1 MQLIRLRLVNFR
13 QHELTEI
20 EFGAGLTGVIGANG
34 AGKTTLLEAIA
45 YALYGTPAAR
55 GTRDTLRRRGAP
67 PRSRFEVELE
77 FDLGGHRYVLTR
89 TLTVAELAQDGRTI
103 ANSTGAVT
111 ERVNA
116 LLGMSREEFFNTYF
130 TGQKELAVMAA
141 MTPLERGQFLS
152 RVLGYERLREAQDQ
166 LRGNR
171 AALKAELA
179 GLEQGLADPA
189 TIEADL
195 TAAVAALDRARTE
208 RDAAQADE
216 AATASHLTA
225 LTPDWTA
232 AQQRRV
238 AWQGLDGARRAIE
251 GRVTAAR
258 VALESLDR
266 ELATASRAQERIAV
280 LAPSLE
286 PWERLVM
293 ERDQLDRAAAAYAAR
308 SRTVARRDQARQ
320 RLGELVP
327 QVATLADD
335 ARVGALAAARAE
347 VVNTHEAVDRQANE
361 RRTRWTQDEQE
372 VRTRLAA
379 FRERYREL
387 EEQRALIAE
396 RGPEGICP
404 TCGRPLGKDVQ
415 ALLDLLGRQ
424 LEEVTIDGTYLR
436 QRADQLK
443 EVPSDLR
450 ELEVHRDR
458 LEVELRRGA
467 EALGQAQAQHRQRQ
481 GLEAERAR
489 LDAELVTLAGE
500 LAGPAAD
507 YDAGRHEAVRTA
519 LAQLES
525 LRRERDQLAGLAA
538 RAQQLGV
545 EAETAEARATA
556 ADSELAALDARL
568 AVLGW
573 DPVGFAALESSVRS
587 ADASLQVARIALA
600 RTTANA
606 EGAERLRG
614 SALARRADRAAKA
627 EASRR
632 ISAQIAL
639 QNELDRALGDLRT
652 HLTAQ
657 MRPDLQDHASTL
669 LRDLTAGRYSD
680 VELDEQYVPIIIEDG
695 EAQPVISGGE
705 EDVVNLALRLAISQM
720 IAERA
725 GQPLSLLILDEVF
738 GSLDEERR
746 SGVLALLRS
755 LADRFPQVILI
766 THVEQMRDA
775 FDRVIRMT
783 YDVARGVSTA
793 RDETPEPGDLAA

>member
-20 EFGAGLTGVIGANG
+20 EFGIGLTGVIGANG

-67 PRSRFEVELE
+67 PRSKFEVELE
-77 FDLGGHRYVLTR
+77 FVLGGHRYVLTR
-89 TLTVAELAQDGRTI
+89 TLTLAELLQDGRAI

-111 ERVNA
+111 ERVTA
-116 LLGMSREEFFNTYF
+116 LLGMTRDEFFNTYF

-152 RVLGYERLREAQDQ
+152 RVLGYERLRDAQDQ
-166 LRGNR
+166 LRANR
-171 AALKAELA
+171 SALKAELT
-179 GLEQGLADPA
+179 GIEQGLADPA

-195 TAAVAALDRARTE
+195 NAAVKALEQARIE
-208 RDAAQADE
+208 RDVAQTDE
-216 AATASHLTA
+216 AAMASRLAA
-225 LTPDWTA
+225 LRPEWTA
-232 AQQRRV
+232 AQERRV
-238 AWQGLDGARRAIE
+238 AWQGLDGQRRGIE

-266 ELATASRAQERIAV
+266 ELATASRAQERMAI

-286 PWERLVM
+286 PWDRLVA
-293 ERDQLDRAAAAYAAR
+293 ERDQLDRAAAAYAAH
-308 SRTVARRDQARQ
+308 SRAVARRDQAR
-320 RLGELVP
+320 RRVGELVP
-327 QVATLADD
+327 QLATLADD
-335 ARVGALAAARAE
+335 AHVGAMAAARAE
-347 VVNTHEAVDRQANE
+347 LVNTHEAMDRLANE

-387 EEQRALIAE
+387 EEQRALIAA

-404 TCGRPLGKDVQ
+404 TCGRPLGRDFQ
-415 ALLDLLGRQ
+415 SLLDLLGRQ

-443 EVPSDLR
+443 DVPADLR
-450 ELEVHRDR
+450 EFEGDR
-458 LEVELRRGA
+458 ERLAVDLRRGA
-467 EALGQAQAQHRQRQ
+467 EALGQAQAQHRQRL
-481 GLEAERAR
+481 GLEAERTR
-489 LDAELVTLAGE
+489 LDAELAALDEE
-500 LAGPAAD
+500 LAGPTAD
-507 YDAGRHEAVRTA
+507 YDAARHESVRTA

-525 LRRERDQLAGLAA
+525 LRRERDQFAGLAA
-538 RAQQLGV
+538 RALQLGA
-545 EAETAEARATA
+545 EAEAAEARAA
-556 ADSELAALDARL
+556 AVDSEMAALDARL
-568 AVLGW
+568 AALGW
-573 DPVGFAALESSVRS
+573 SPEGFAAVETAVRA
-587 ADASLQVARIALA
+587 ADASLQTARIALA

-614 SALARRADRAAKA
+614 SALARRADRATKA

-632 ISAQIAL
+632 LSAEIAL
-639 QNELDRALGDLRT
+639 RSELDRALGDLRT

-669 LRDLTAGRYSD
+669 LHDLTAGRYSD
-680 VELDEQYVPIIIEDG
+680 LELDEQYVPVIVEDG

-725 GQPLSLLILDEVF
+725 GQPLSLLVLDEVF

-746 SGVLALLRS
+746 ASVLDLLRN

-793 RDETPEPGDLAA
+793 RDETPEPGDVAA